1 MGKEEGFVKIYRSL
15 IDDPIWLNSTPAQKA
30 VLITLM
36 CMVTW
41 KPRKWD
47 VLGKPITL
55 KPGQCFTSL
64 SEIALRAGDG
74 VSREVVRKALA
85 RFETLGFSTHQRTQ
99 RGTLITI
106 VKWRVY
112 QLEEEAENIGW
123 SPGRHRGGRRQKG
136 LSRSTSESWTN
147 GQPVTM
153 PRRSPSSKRPYL

>member
-64 SEIALRAGDG
+64 SEIALRLAMESLVRSFARLLHGLKPS
-74 VSREVVRKALA
+74 VLAHTREHS
-85 RFETLGFSTHQRTQ
+85 E
-99 RGTLITI
+99 
-106 VKWRVY
+106 
-112 QLEEEAENIGW
+112 
-123 SPGRHRGGRRQKG
+123 GR
-136 LSRSTSESWTN
+136 S
-147 GQPVTM
+147 
-153 PRRSPSSKRPYL
+153 

>member
-1 MGKEEGFVKIYRSL
+1 MSFTRPQGNPLDSFVTTKFRHKGISGPHRNGNRSSGIHRRKVSNMGKEEGFVKIYRSL

-85 RFETLGFSTHQRTQ
+85 RFETLVSTSLKKRQRTQQRTQ
-99 RGTLITI
+99 R
-106 VKWRVY
+106 
-112 QLEEEAENIGW
+112 EHSENTA
-123 SPGRHRGGRRQKG
+123 RTQ
-136 LSRSTSESWTN
+136 
-147 GQPVTM
+147 Q
-153 PRRSPSSKRPYL
+153 